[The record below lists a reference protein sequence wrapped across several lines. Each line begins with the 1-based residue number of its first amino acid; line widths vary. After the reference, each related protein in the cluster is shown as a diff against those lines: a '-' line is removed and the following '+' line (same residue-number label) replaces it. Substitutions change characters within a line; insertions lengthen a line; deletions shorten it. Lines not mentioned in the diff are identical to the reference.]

1 MCKVIKAHLQT
12 HLSRVR
18 KDIPPAA
25 LSVAAR
31 RKSFSTIQ
39 MSCTIQMPKDGI
51 EQAFPKGPI
60 IQSLS
65 LSVAVLGFVSV

>member
-1 MCKVIKAHLQT
+1 
-12 HLSRVR
+12 
-18 KDIPPAA
+18 
-25 LSVAAR
+25 
-31 RKSFSTIQ
+31 
-39 MSCTIQMPKDGI
+39 MPKDGI